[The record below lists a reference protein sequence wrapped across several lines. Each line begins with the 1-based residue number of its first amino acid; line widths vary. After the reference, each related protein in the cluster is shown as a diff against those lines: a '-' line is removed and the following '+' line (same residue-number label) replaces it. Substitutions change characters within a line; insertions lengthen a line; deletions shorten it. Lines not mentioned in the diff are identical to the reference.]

1 MAMQHASQEMVLEL
15 RPLNKDH
22 TGPAQPMSSVAD
34 MTEKAPPLTT
44 SQTASPVPSEFN
56 RNMTEPIKV
65 SPTTTNKA
73 DRPMQKWRLNVLILG
88 LCVSLLLSTL
98 ETTIVSTA
106 LVSIT
111 NELNGFSQRDWIVT
125 SYLLTYTGF
134 LTIYAKF
141 SDIFGRKFLVLL
153 ALLLF
158 ILFSILCGF
167 SNSVL
172 VLIIP
177 RAFQGLGGSGI
188 YSMVMVITP
197 QVVPRRELSKY
208 MAIVSSVFALASI
221 LGPLL
226 GGAITHHANNWRW
239 VFYLNGPLGA
249 IAVLL
254 LIIFLPSTAADRA
267 MFMLLYKRLHN
278 NAWHRVDFI
287 GAFLLLSASILLVFV
302 LEEAGTR
309 FAWDSA
315 AMVASLVCACLCWIL
330 FPVWEY
336 YVDKPR
342 SAQEPIF
349 PVRLL
354 KNRLVSGMMLYG
366 FFTGFPFMVV
376 IVNLPQRFQAVNAV
390 SPLLAGI
397 YLLPL
402 LLCSPLA
409 SGLSGYLVSNLKIP
423 PFYLIVAGST
433 LQLVGICLLGSL
445 PSVPLH
451 LEKQQFGYEVIMG
464 LGFGIGLSTI
474 LIMTPLVVEDK
485 DMAVTMGALTQIRV
499 LGGTLGLAI
508 CSSVLNNHVSSKL
521 RTTIGPIELQKISD
535 SASNINSLTK
545 QQQKLVRVAFADGY
559 SLQMHVVA
567 GFSGLVF
574 LVSFLMWE
582 RHPRKIEDRHLEN
595 EH

>member
-1 MAMQHASQEMVLEL
+1 
-15 RPLNKDH
+15 
-22 TGPAQPMSSVAD
+22 MS
-34 MTEKAPPLTT
+34 
-44 SQTASPVPSEFN
+44 
-56 RNMTEPIKV
+56 
-65 SPTTTNKA
+65 
-73 DRPMQKWRLNVLILG
+73 W

-111 NELNGFSQRDWIVT
+111 NELNGFAQRDWIVT

-141 SDIFGRKFLVLL
+141 SDIFGRKCLILL

-158 ILFSILCGF
+158 ILFSILSGL
-167 SNSVL
+167 SDSVL
-172 VLIIP
+172 TLIIL

-208 MAIVSSVFALASI
+208 MAIISSVFALASI

-226 GGAITHHANNWRW
+226 GGAITHHSKDWRW
-239 VFYLNGPLGA
+239 VFYLNGPVGA
-249 IAVLL
+249 VAMLL
-254 LIIFLPSTAADRA
+254 LIIFLPATAADTA
-267 MFMLLYKRLHN
+267 MFMLIRKRVHN
-278 NAWHRVDFI
+278 HAWHRVDFI
-287 GAFLLLSASILLVFV
+287 GAFLLLSASVLLVFV
-302 LEEAGTR
+302 LEEAGAR

-315 AMVASLVCACLCWIL
+315 AMISSLVCACICWIL
-330 FPVWEY
+330 FPLWEH
-336 YVDKPR
+336 YVDRPQ
-342 SAQEPIF
+342 STQEPVFLI
-349 PVRLL
+349 RLL
-354 KNRLVSGMMLYG
+354 KDRMISGMMLYA

-376 IVNLPQRFQAVNAV
+376 IVNLPQRFQAINAV
-390 SPLLAGI
+390 SPLLAGV
-397 YLLPL
+397 YLMPL

-423 PFYLIVAGST
+423 PFYLIVAGSI
-433 LQLVGICLLGSL
+433 LQLVGVCLLGSL

-508 CSSVLNNHVSSKL
+508 CSSIFNNHVSSKL
-521 RTTIGPIELQKISD
+521 RNIIDPVELSKISD
-535 SASNINSLTK
+535 SASNINSLREP
-545 QQQKLVRVAFADGY
+545 QRNQIRVTFADAY

-567 GFSGLVF
+567 AFSGLVF

-582 RHPRKIEDRHLEN
+582 RHPRKVEDRNLE
-595 EH
+595 